1 MIRRRRR
8 VANPDI
14 EVTINP
20 GHPLITATKGYIRL
34 GESSKEAFSAA

>member
-1 MIRRRRR
+1 MIRRSRR

-20 GHPLITATKGYIRL
+20 GHQLITAIKGYICL
-34 GESSKEAFSAA
+34 G